1 MHDNFQ
7 INFSLKGFTS
17 ILIGVYFLL
26 GSYVIKTLLDGFLID
41 DNPAGMMSVEIIEF
55 LVIGIAF
62 FVFLF
67 SSLAL
72 FFAGKRTAKRFQY
85 KLWNGK
91 TKAAFF
97 KYFTGFVII
106 LISLI
111 VLKKLGFIDYLTP
124 TFLVLYGI
132 LLFVFKNKERKQLLV
147 LSGLCLLLILMCILI
162 PSYWYS
168 SLSILGVAH
177 VTYGVVV
184 KS

>member
-55 LVIGIAF
+55 LVIGIAL

-72 FFAGKRTAKRFQY
+72 FFAGRRNSKRFQY

-91 TKAAFF
+91 TIAAFF
-97 KYFTGFVII
+97 KYFIGFVIM
-106 LISLI
+106 LI
-111 VLKKLGFIDYLTP
+111 VLVIIKNQGFIDYLTP

-147 LSGLCLLLILMCILI
+147 LSGLCLLLALMCILI

-177 VTYGVVV
+177 ITYGVVV
-184 KS
+184 K